1 MLNQFNS
8 WEDYYRKNR
17 DNELF
22 KDKLYMDQIKM
33 EDEFKRQYELKLAL
47 EGIDKKEADK
57 KKKRNSISVI
67 IKVIIQ
73 LF

>member
-1 MLNQFNS
+1 VLNHFNS

-17 DNELF
+17 DNEVF

-33 EDEFKRQYELKLAL
+33 DDEFKRQYELKLAL

-57 KKKRNSISVI
+57 KKKRNTISVI
-67 IKVIIQ
+67 I
-73 LF
+73 

>member
-1 MLNQFNS
+1 LNQFNS

>member
-1 MLNQFNS
+1 
-8 WEDYYRKNR
+8 
-17 DNELF
+17 
-22 KDKLYMDQIKM
+22 MDQIKM

-57 KKKRNSISVI
+57 KKKRNSILVI
-67 IKVIIQ
+67 IKVIIP